1 MSIAIRKATIDEI
14 LQVQDSIEEFTDNPY
29 TEQDILARLEGR
41 KYLRLVATDNENL
54 LGFKL
59 GYAKS
64 KTQLYSWL
72 GGVCPLARRRGVAQ
86 MLLNYQENWARTEGF
101 ETIQV
106 KSTNQFRGML
116 LLLLRNQYDVTEVET
131 RQDPADSRIYFLK
144 ALT

>member
-41 KYLRLVATDNENL
+41 KYLGLVATDNENL

-64 KTQLYSWL
+64 KTQ
-72 GGVCPLARRRGVAQ
+72 
-86 MLLNYQENWARTEGF
+86 
-101 ETIQV
+101 I
-106 KSTNQFRGML
+106 L
-116 LLLLRNQYDVTEVET
+116 LLC
-131 RQDPADSRIYFLK
+131 
-144 ALT
+144 